1 MADHS
6 RVRREQRVRHVTL
19 ARLPLNNNKIE
30 DGNGTLVKDNIEMLF
45 VVGVLGFREERR
57 EIIHGSI

>member
-1 MADHS
+1 M
-6 RVRREQRVRHVTL
+6 RHVTL